1 MLPTIVVRDGTVLDG
16 RGSPPRKADVAISG
30 DTIVEVGTIGAVP
43 GAIDIDARG
52 CMVAPGFVNV
62 LSHSYL
68 TLQQDPRGLSDL
80 YQGVTTQV
88 FGEGVS
94 LGPVT
99 GSMTPAM
106 LGLGAIPTG
115 VQSHWPRLHDF
126 LESLETN
133 GVGFNVASFVGAANL
148 RMVVA
153 GVDNRLL
160 SEQELTEACALLDE
174 ELENGALGVGSALI
188 YPPGSYADSG
198 ELRAFSQVLAR
209 HDAVHICHLRSE
221 GQRFLES
228 IEELVDIA
236 RTTGAR
242 GEIYHLKVAGKSH
255 WHKMSEALQLVES
268 AREDGVRI
276 TADVYPYEAG
286 NTLLSAALPPEFR
299 CRDTTAGRTHLNST
313 GVREQIRE
321 RIHREDED
329 WENLYA
335 ASGGADG
342 VTILSEVPALGIR
355 AGEAL
360 GSIARRMGHHDP
372 VDTVL
377 AVLDALPTAEAAY
390 FIASEDNTRIAFER
404 PWVSVGSDAD
414 AQSTETLFAGQP
426 VHPRSFG
433 TFARILSRYTRG
445 IGGQPVEECVRR
457 MTSLPAEN
465 FGLAK
470 RGYIAP
476 GGYADLAIF
485 DPSQVEDLATYDNPR
500 VYATGMRHVVVN
512 GQPALSD
519 GVPTGKLAGRAL
531 RRSRNGFDAVR

>member
-1 MLPTIVVRDGTVLDG
+1 
-16 RGSPPRKADVAISG
+16 
-30 DTIVEVGTIGAVP
+30 
-43 GAIDIDARG
+43 
-52 CMVAPGFVNV
+52 
-62 LSHSYL
+62 
-68 TLQQDPRGLSDL
+68 
-80 YQGVTTQV
+80 
-88 FGEGVS
+88 
-94 LGPVT
+94 
-99 GSMTPAM
+99 
-106 LGLGAIPTG
+106 
-115 VQSHWPRLHDF
+115 
-126 LESLETN
+126 
-133 GVGFNVASFVGAANL
+133 
-148 RMVVA
+148 MVVA

-160 SEQELTEACALLDE
+160 SEQELAEACALLDE

-372 VDTVL
+372 VDTIL

-390 FIASEDNTRIAFER
+390 FIASEDNTRTAFER

-445 IGGQPVEECVRR
+445 IGGQSVEECVRR

-500 VYATGMRHVVVN
+500 VYATGMRHVVSMGNRHCRTGCDGDACRARTSALAQRVRCSEVTSWHR
-512 GQPALSD
+512 GQLRIGEAA
-519 GVPTGKLAGRAL
+519 TAGNDPSAATSPDHVRAL
-531 RRSRNGFDAVR
+531 RISPGFAERSWPPKPPQPSRRPGLRTRPCTRTGPPSIPSRGG